1 MAIGGG
7 HDTPALQEET
17 LGQDTGIVFA
27 LAVVLAYVYAFVGGF
42 TDAANAIATSVG
54 SRVLSPRAAVVLAGA
69 FNLLGGLT
77 GTAVALTIGKG
88 LVDPSALSL
97 TTVVAGLG
105 GAMTW
110 SLLTYRLGI
119 PVSETHGLI
128 GGLVGA
134 GIATAGVGVIQWQGL
149 TKTLVAIVASPTL
162 GFIGGLTI
170 IVAIYW
176 ALHNKPRGHVM
187 PVFRHLQRASAAFM
201 AFSHGRND
209 AQKPMGV
216 LAMALAL
223 HYGWKDVTVP
233 IWIVLSC
240 ASVAAVGTAYGGW
253 RIIRTLGMR
262 MTALDPVQGF
272 AAETSGSAVILAA
285 SELGIP
291 ISTTHA
297 ITSSILGVGAARRLS
312 AVRWG
317 VTLRIF
323 VSWVLTLP
331 CTILLGAVAL
341 WALGSVL
348 PLLK

>member
-1 MAIGGG
+1 MPEQ
-7 HDTPALQEET
+7 TPL
-17 LGQDTGIVFA
+17 LFG

-54 SRVLSPRAAVVLAGA
+54 SRVLTPRAAIIVAGT

-88 LVDPSALSL
+88 LVDPAVLSL
-97 TTVVAGLG
+97 PTVVAALA
-105 GAMTW
+105 GAMSW
-110 SLLTYRLGI
+110 SLMTYRFGI

-134 GIATAGVGVIQWQGL
+134 ALATAGAGVIRWEGL
-149 TKTLVAIVASPTL
+149 TKTLVAIAASPTL
-162 GFIGGLTI
+162 GFIGGVAL
-170 IVAIYW
+170 IVAIYR
-176 ALHNKPRGHVM
+176 AFYQQPRGRVM
-187 PVFRHLQRASAAFM
+187 PVFRHLQRASAAYM

-209 AQKPMGV
+209 AQKPMGI

-223 HYGWKDVTVP
+223 HYGWKEVTVP
-233 IWIVLSC
+233 IWIVVSC

-253 RIIRTLGMR
+253 RIIRTLGLR

-272 AAETSGSAVILAA
+272 AAEVSGATVIQAA
-285 SELGIP
+285 SEFGIP

-297 ITSSILGVGAARRLS
+297 ITSSILGVGVARRLS

-317 VTLRIF
+317 ITF
-323 VSWVLTLP
+323 E
-331 CTILLGAVAL
+331 ILLSWLLTVPVTVGLGAL
-341 WALGSVL
+341 FMTVL
-348 PLLK
+348 ARLTARL